1 MSSECVIYN
10 SSYKRVVDFSFNS
23 SYRQLHVRYCWRSS
37 WSWIK
42 FLWIFLE
49 VKEITLLSRLYVKVN
64 VIDYLEV
71 TFNYHVTYW
80 KHVLYS
86 AITSCILILVFMYIY
101 FTVKY
106 YSRAILVS

>member
-1 MSSECVIYN
+1 MSSIDC
-10 SSYKRVVDFSFNS
+10 SFKSVVDSAITATLKATYMVGS
-23 SYRQLHVRYCWRSS
+23 VGRSS
-37 WSWIK
+37 LPWIK